1 MNRSMLVSV
10 ITILLVI
17 AAIAGGYLFV
27 QRQAYEALTPEEL
40 NTVEKRRQA
49 FEAWE
54 KEAPDNIARRIAFY
68 KKRDSSYTL
77 TEEEL
82 VNEFNA
88 EIVKLFSH
96 DTQQAITRFAR
107 EGREL
112 TPAEEARLASDSN
125 VVEALMGGS
134 TDEYIGVAVSKFM
147 ERPDQKRMVGNQIK

>member
-1 MNRSMLVSV
+1 MSPTMLVPV
-10 ITILLVI
+10 FAIHLVL
-17 AAIAGGYLFV
+17 AAVAGGYLFV
-27 QRQAYEALTPEEL
+27 QHQEYEALIEESLTPEEL
-40 NTVEKRRQA
+40 NEVEKRRPA

-68 KKRDSSYTL
+68 KKRDPSYIV

-82 VNEFNA
+82 EFEFNA
-88 EIVKLFSH
+88 EIVTLFSR

-112 TPAEEARLASDSN
+112 TPDEEARLAFDSN

-134 TDEYIGVAVSKFM
+134 TDEYVGAAIARFM
-147 ERPDQKRMVGNQIK
+147 ERPDQKRK

>member
-1 MNRSMLVSV
+1 MSPTMLVPV
-10 ITILLVI
+10 IAIHLVI
-17 AAIAGGYLFV
+17 SAFAGGYLFV

-40 NTVEKRRQA
+40 NTVEKRRPA

-68 KKRDSSYTL
+68 KKRDSSHIL

-88 EIVKLFSH
+88 EIVKLFSR

-107 EGREL
+107 EGRGL
-112 TPAEEARLASDSN
+112 TPAEEARLAFDSN

-134 TDEYIGVAVSKFM
+134 TDEYVGVAVAKFM
-147 ERPDQKRMVGNQIK
+147 ERPDQKRR